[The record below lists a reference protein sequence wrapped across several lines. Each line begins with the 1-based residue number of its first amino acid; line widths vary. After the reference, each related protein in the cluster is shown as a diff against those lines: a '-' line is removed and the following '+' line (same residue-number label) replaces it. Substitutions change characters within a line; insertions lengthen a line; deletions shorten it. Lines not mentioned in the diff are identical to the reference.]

1 MEILQTSG
9 DKVLLPCEGNSD
21 VVVEGEEKSEQMNI
35 TEQPQFMWNGISLTY
50 LQDFLLLCDPNGREG
65 IVDLTTGDIVEK
77 FIKPATVVSQKS
89 YCDML
94 LEQPED
100 CATFD
105 VISPTN
111 EDGEVLDNERDKK
124 VIPVNLSLGTEK
136 ELDMTHLSRSWLEL
150 LFTDLVQLQ

>member
-1 MEILQTSG
+1 MEMEIALRARPPPCMMVTIIFFFIQSAFESSEKVPMEILQTSG

-105 VISPTN
+105 VI
-111 EDGEVLDNERDKK
+111 
-124 VIPVNLSLGTEK
+124 
-136 ELDMTHLSRSWLEL
+136 H
-150 LFTDLVQLQ
+150 QLMKMVKY